1 MKTIIAI
8 LIALFSTCA
17 VNAQTTYTLEQ
28 LVGTKWRMI
37 YPKEVENHPYYPSI
51 IDIKEFTSGEIKTNN
66 KRVSKVNGEIRSIL
80 NFSKPYYLSDVIPKS
95 FDNSKV
101 GKVKKGSY
109 IILYNDKIKAMEY
122 YKIISLTNDSLK
134 LFHKASKDEIRNI
147 WIDFVR
153 VK

>member
-8 LIALFSTCA
+8 LLALFSTCA
-17 VNAQTTYTLEQ
+17 VNAQTTYTLDQ
-28 LVGTKWRMI
+28 LIGTKWSMI
-37 YPKEVENHPYYPSI
+37 YPKGVENHPYSSFI
-51 IDIKEFTSGEIKTNN
+51 EIREFTANEIKTNY
-66 KRVSKVNGEIRSIL
+66 KRVSKINGEVLSRI
-80 NFSKPYYLSDVIPKS
+80 NYSKPYYLSDVIPKS

-109 IILYNDKIKAMEY
+109 IILYNDKIKAIEY

-134 LFHKASKDEIRNI
+134 LFHKASKDEIRNV
-147 WIDFVR
+147 WVDFVR

>member
-1 MKTIIAI
+1 MRTIFAI
-8 LIALFSTCA
+8 LIALFSTFTI
-17 VNAQTTYTLEQ
+17 NAQTTYTLEQ
-28 LVGTKWRMI
+28 LVGTKWSMI
-37 YPKEVENHPYYPSI
+37 YPKEVENHPYSSFI
-51 IDIKEFTSGEIKTNN
+51 EIREFTANEIKTNY
-66 KRVSKVNGEIRSIL
+66 KRVSKVNGEIRSRL

-109 IILYNDKIKAMEY
+109 IILYNDKIKAIEY

-134 LFHKASKDEIRNI
+134 LFHKASKDEIRNV
-147 WIDFVR
+147 WVDFVR

>member
-1 MKTIIAI
+1 MKTILAI
-8 LIALFSTCA
+8 LFALFSTCTI
-17 VNAQTTYTLEQ
+17 NAQTTYTLEQ

-37 YPKEVENHPYYPSI
+37 YPKGVENHPYSSFI
-51 IDIKEFTSGEIKTNN
+51 EIREFTANEIKTNY
-66 KRVSKVNGEIRSIL
+66 KRVSKINGEVLSRI
-80 NFSKPYYLSDVIPKS
+80 NYSKPYYMSDVIPKS

-134 LFHKASKDEIRNI
+134 LFHKASKDEIRNV
-147 WIDFVR
+147 WVDFVR

>member
-8 LIALFSTCA
+8 LIALFSTFTI
-17 VNAQTTYTLEQ
+17 NAQTTYTLEQ
-28 LVGTKWRMI
+28 LVGTKWSMI
-37 YPKEVENHPYYPSI
+37 YPKEVENHPYSSFI
-51 IDIKEFTSGEIKTNN
+51 EIREFTANEIKTNY
-66 KRVSKVNGEIRSIL
+66 KRVSKVNGEIRSRL

-109 IILYNDKIKAMEY
+109 IILYNDKIKAIEY

-134 LFHKASKDEIRNI
+134 LFHKASKDEIRNV
-147 WIDFVR
+147 WVDFVR

>member
-37 YPKEVENHPYYPSI
+37 YPEQIENNPYYYREH
-51 IDIKEFTSGEIKTNN
+51 IDEYTQCEIKNKLKSTN
-66 KRVSKVNGEIRSIL
+66 KITGKTRIGADVSHK
-80 NFSKPYYLSDVIPKS
+80 YYLSDVIPKS
-95 FDNSKV
+95 FDMSKV

-109 IILYNDKIKAMEY
+109 LITYYERTKKMEY

-134 LFHKASKDEIRNI
+134 LFHKASKDEIRNV
-147 WIDFVR
+147 WVDFVR

>member
-1 MKTIIAI
+1 MKQLLSI
-8 LIALFSTCA
+8 LLLLFGFCSI
-17 VNAQTTYTLEQ
+17 NAQTTYTLEQ
-28 LVGTKWRMI
+28 LVGTKWSMI
-37 YPKEVENHPYYPSI
+37 YPKEVENHPYSSFI
-51 IDIKEFTSGEIKTNN
+51 EIREFTANEVKTNY
-66 KRVSKVNGEIRSIL
+66 KRVSKVNGEIRSRL

-109 IILYNDKIKAMEY
+109 IILYNDKIKAIEY

-134 LFHKASKDEIRNI
+134 LFHKASKDEIRNV
-147 WIDFVR
+147 WVDFVR